1 MARNNEGHLE
11 LPEMDQIQP
20 KNIPHNESLPLG
32 QKLLLHHGSDAP
44 LRIGHS
50 SHGNMGLRIN
60 DLPSSSRTVQT
71 LGYRV
76 GNPGTSH
83 APFVH
88 FHAGSS
94 GSHLPDPAVNYPHR
108 SEEGFAPVGSHMD
121 NRRAAMK
128 RKGPSVHPA
137 GISATGYYVGSSSS
151 TQPSNSVQPNAAPL
165 AEPFLRQIPLSI
177 DQSGWDVQHLIHQE
191 GFQRNV
197 RARHSSIP
205 LVPRSASTYPLNIN
219 SVHVPS
225 FGSTASASSSAP
237 VEMNQVPVSLPIRT
251 LPSGAPGMTSRV
263 PTGRAYYPVVGS
275 SSSSSSVG
283 AVPTIHGS
291 SGAAMFA
298 NGGYVPS
305 SVHAGTVPIFPNP
318 APATSSGS
326 RAMPHQMVIQSHP
339 AATSAATSS
348 TSMRTV
354 QPSLPARTAAA
365 SRHARHVSAGLA
377 NNGRYRRARSSYYR
391 LHPLMVEAER
401 FMMDHLVFY
410 ESRAAAADPHRDMR
424 LDIDNMSYED
434 LLALGEAMGNV
445 NTGLAD
451 EKVSECV
458 KEVVCCSSD
467 HTQMDQ
473 DDGSCA
479 ICLEDYRDKEALG
492 ILKCRHDFHAGCI
505 KKWLQ
510 TKNSC
515 PVCKAAAA

>member
-177 DQSGWDVQHLIHQE
+177 DQSGWDIQHLIHQE

-237 VEMNQVPVSLPIRT
+237 VEMNQVPVSLPTRT

-291 SGAAMFA
+291 SGAA
-298 NGGYVPS
+298 
-305 SVHAGTVPIFPNP
+305 I
-318 APATSSGS
+318 
-326 RAMPHQMVIQSHP
+326 AMPHQMVIQSHP
-339 AATSAATSS
+339 AATSAATS
-348 TSMRTV
+348 TSMRTA